1 MNMKLVGTQEKD
13 AMRAALD
20 TLIRNLPHLIEY
32 AALVARIKKARFD
45 ALVSEGFT
53 AEQALELC
61 KQQSDIF
68 G

>member
-32 AALVARIKKARFD
+32 AALAARIKKARFD